1 MTSTTLNK
9 SLLLLRQLGFI
20 FSNITGSK
28 LPKTILRRLF
38 RYAQSDVLVTNFDGD
53 LSISLNLS
61 EHMQRRIFWMGY
73 YNEEIANVLSQYLTL
88 NMVVLDIGANIGEI
102 TLLAAKRV
110 GKHGRVYAF
119 EPMDNIANKLTQ
131 HIELNH
137 FTQVE
142 VYRCALGNKPN
153 SQIAIYSS
161 CGQQSNDKNEGLGSL
176 YSKNNQEKP
185 IQYVELTTMDIWV
198 SQQPNIHKIDLIK
211 IDIEGAE
218 LACLQGAKQTLK
230 KFKPKIIIEIQDFSA
245 ERAGYKAIDI
255 IDLLSDLSY
264 EFFRIEKAGKLIPIT
279 RADLLDFQNVLCIHH
294 EDPNQIP

>member
-1 MTSTTLNK
+1 MSNTTLNK
-9 SLLLLRQLGFI
+9 SLLVLRQLGFI
-20 FSNITGSK
+20 FSNVTGSK

-38 RYAQSDVLVTNFDGD
+38 RYVQSDILIKNFDGD
-53 LSISLNLS
+53 LTISLDLS

-73 YNEEIANVLSQYLTL
+73 YSEDIVSVLNQYLVP
-88 NMVVLDIGANIGEI
+88 NIVVLDIGANIGEI

-110 GKHGRVYAF
+110 GIHGRVYAF

-142 VYRCALGNKPN
+142 IHRCALGNKLNNQMP
-153 SQIAIYSS
+153 IYSS
-161 CGQQSNDKNEGLGSL
+161 CGQQVKDKHEGLGSL
-176 YSKNNQEKP
+176 YRKDNQEQP

-198 SQQPNIHKIDLIK
+198 TQQPEINRIDFVK

-218 LACLQGAKQTLK
+218 LACLQGSQETLR

-245 ERAGYKAIDI
+245 ERAGYQATDI
-255 IDLLSDLSY
+255 IDLLSELGY
-264 EFFRIEKAGKLIPIT
+264 EFFRIEKAAQLIPIT
-279 RADLLDFQNVLCIHH
+279 RTDLLDFQNVFCIHY
-294 EDPNQIP
+294 EDTNKRP

>member
-1 MTSTTLNK
+1 MFNTTLNK
-9 SLLLLRQLGFI
+9 SLLVLRQLGFI
-20 FSNITGSK
+20 FSNVTGSK

-38 RYAQSDVLVTNFDGD
+38 RYAQSDVLVTNFDGN
-53 LSISLNLS
+53 LTVSLNLS
-61 EHMQRRIFWMGY
+61 EHMQRRIFWIGY
-73 YNEEIANVLSQYLTL
+73 YSEEIASVLNQYLVP

-110 GKHGRVYAF
+110 GTHGRVYAF

-142 VYRCALGNKPN
+142 IHRCALGNESN

-161 CGQQSNDKNEGLGSL
+161 CGQQVKDKHEGLGSL
-176 YSKNNQEKP
+176 YRKDNQEQP
-185 IQYVELTTMDIWV
+185 IQYVELTTMDIWIT
-198 SQQPNIHKIDLIK
+198 QQPKMQTIDFIK

-218 LACLQGAKQTLK
+218 LACLQGAKETLK

-245 ERAGYKAIDI
+245 ERAGYKATDI
-255 IDLLSDLSY
+255 IDLLSELGY
-264 EFFRIEKAGKLIPIT
+264 EFFRIEKAGKLISIT
-279 RADLLDFQNVLCIHH
+279 RAELLDFQNVLCIHH
-294 EDPNQIP
+294 EDTNKIR